1 VKKLGLIAC
10 FSMLLA
16 GNIASAGAQTPGSAS
31 ATELTPQA
39 ALTRLLSS
47 PAISPEWLAPSF
59 TDQIP
64 ATRLEIDIQQYE
76 KALGPFVRVTGG
88 GKNGVYLAIFE
99 GGTLPALIALDERGR
114 IIELL
119 FRAPQTYSVD
129 GALAQLRSLPGQV
142 GFVVEE
148 NGKEIAGSGQD
159 KQLSAGSPRLPVL
172 NALAAEIARG
182 RYRWSDTVKLQA
194 ASRSLPPGILQDWP
208 AGSALTI
215 ESLASLMFSIGD
227 NTATDSI
234 IRLIGRDAVTPFAGE
249 NVPFLTT
256 HDMFVLKSKQNTEL
270 LDKWR
275 EGTSSQRGMI
285 AQLDRAPLPAAFDLD
300 TTATNVDVDWH
311 YSNRQLCDLMSKVQS
326 LPLTSI
332 DPGVAAPSEW
342 DRIAYAG
349 GSDWGA
355 TSMTTW
361 LESKDG
367 KSFCVSATWNET
379 DRPIDQDTF
388 ENAYLVLINSVR
400 TAKHLSS

>member
-1 VKKLGLIAC
+1 VKKLGLIVC
-10 FSMLLA
+10 FSLLLA
-16 GNIASAGAQTPGSAS
+16 GNIVSARAQTPGSAS

-47 PAISPEWLAPSF
+47 PAISPDWLAPSF
-59 TDQIP
+59 TNQIP

-76 KALGPFVRVTGG
+76 KALGPFVRVAGG

-99 GGTLPALIALDERGR
+99 GGTLPALIALDDRGR
-114 IIELL
+114 IVELL

-129 GALAQLRSLPGQV
+129 GALAELRALPGQV

-159 KQLSAGSPRLPVL
+159 KQLSAGSPRLSVL
-172 NALAAEIARG
+172 NALAAEVARG
-182 RYRWSDTVKLQA
+182 RYRWSDTVKLAA

-208 AGSALTI
+208 AGSTLTI
-215 ESLASLMFSIGD
+215 ETLASLMFSIGD

-234 IRLIGRDAVTPFAGE
+234 IRLVGREAIAPFAYS

-256 HDMFVLKSKQNTEL
+256 RDMFVLKSKQNTEL

-275 EGTSSQRGMI
+275 ESNSSQRAML
-285 AQLDRAPLPAAFDLD
+285 AQLDRAPLPAAYDLD
-300 TTATNVDVDWH
+300 TTSTNVDVDWR
-311 YSNRQLCDLMSKVQS
+311 YSNRQLCDLMSHVQS
-326 LPLTSI
+326 LQLTGI

-342 DRIAYAG
+342 DRVAFAG

-361 LESKDG
+361 LVAKDG
-367 KSFCVSATWNET
+367 KNFCVSATWNET
-379 DRPIDQDTF
+379 DRTIDQDTF
-388 ENAYLVLINSVR
+388 DNAYLVLINSVR
-400 TAKHLSS
+400 TARR

>member
-1 VKKLGLIAC
+1 MWI
-10 FSMLLA
+10 A

-64 ATRLEIDIQQYE
+64 ATRLEIDIAQYE
-76 KALGPFVRVTGG
+76 KALGPFVRVAGT

-99 GGTLPALIALDERGR
+99 GGTLPALIALDDRGR
-114 IIELL
+114 IVELL

-129 GALAQLRSLPGQV
+129 GALAELRSLPGQV

-159 KQLSAGSPRLPVL
+159 RQLSAGSPRLSVL

-194 ASRSLPPGILQDWP
+194 ASRSLPPGVLQDWP
-208 AGSALTI
+208 AGSTLTI

-227 NTATDSI
+227 NTATDSVI
-234 IRLIGRDAVTPFAGE
+234 HLIGRDAIAPFAGS

-256 HDMFVLKSKQNTEL
+256 RDMFVLKSKQNTEL
-270 LDKWR
+270 LDRWR
-275 EGTSSQRGMI
+275 EGSSSQRAMI

-300 TTATNVDVDWH
+300 TTSTNVDVDWR
-311 YSNRQLCDLMSKVQS
+311 YSNRQLCDLMSHVQN
-326 LPLTSI
+326 LPLTGI
-332 DPGVAAPSEW
+332 DPGVAAPAEW
-342 DRIAYAG
+342 EHVAFAG
-349 GSDWGA
+349 GTDWGA

-361 LESKDG
+361 LVAKDG
-367 KSFCVSATWNET
+367 KNFCVSATWNES
-379 DRPIDQDTF
+379 DRTIDRDTF
-388 ENAYLVLINSVR
+388 DNAYLVLINSVR
-400 TAKHLSS
+400 TARR

>member
-1 VKKLGLIAC
+1 MWI
-10 FSMLLA
+10 A
-16 GNIASAGAQTPGSAS
+16 GNIVSAGAQTPGSAS

-64 ATRLEIDIQQYE
+64 ATKLEIDIQQYE
-76 KALGPFVRVTGG
+76 KALGAFVRVAGS

-114 IIELL
+114 VVELL

-129 GALAQLRSLPGQV
+129 GALAELRSLPGQV

-159 KQLSAGSPRLPVL
+159 KQLSAGSPRLSVL
-172 NALAAEIARG
+172 AALAAEIARG

-194 ASRSLPPGILQDWP
+194 SSRSLPPGILQDWP
-208 AGSALTI
+208 AGSTLTI
-215 ESLASLMFSIGD
+215 ETLASLMFSIGD
-227 NTATDSI
+227 NTAADSI
-234 IRLIGRDAVTPFAGE
+234 VHLIGREAIAPFAGSNE
-249 NVPFLTT
+249 PFLTT
-256 HDMFVLKSKQNTEL
+256 RDMFVLKSKQNTEL

-275 EGTSSQRGMI
+275 ESNSTQRAMI
-285 AQLDRAPLPAAFDLD
+285 SQLDRAPLPAATDLD
-300 TTATNVDVDWH
+300 STSTNVDVDWR
-311 YSNRQLCDLMSKVQS
+311 YSNRQLCDLMSRVQS

-332 DPGVAAPSEW
+332 DPGVAAPADW
-342 DRIAYAG
+342 DHVAFAG

-361 LESKDG
+361 LVAKDG
-367 KSFCVSATWNET
+367 KNFCVSATWNET
-379 DRPIDQDTF
+379 DRTIDQDTF
-388 ENAYLVLINSVR
+388 DNAYLVLINSVR
-400 TAKHLSS
+400 TNRR